1 MKIPSVHELRQ
12 ELQHHSAEDL
22 LEYCLRLARFKHENK
37 ELLAFLLF
45 ESGDMDG
52 YLKKVKDDIRLQFE
66 EVNKTQLY
74 FAKKNL
80 RRILRQVNKQIRY
93 TGSKQVEVELILHF
107 CLLLTAS
114 GLEIRKSTVIWNILK
129 TQIKKIEKALSGLHE
144 DLQYDYQK
152 EMKSLVAWK

>member
-1 MKIPSVHELRQ
+1 VKIPSVHELRQ
-12 ELQHHSAEDL
+12 ELQHRSAEDL
-22 LEYCLRLARFKHENK
+22 LEYCLRLARFKQENK

-52 YLKKVKDDIRLQFE
+52 YLNKVKDDIALQFE
-66 EVNKTQLY
+66 EVNKIQLY

-93 TGSKQVEVELILHF
+93 TGSKQVEVELLLHF

-114 GLEIRKSTVIWNILK
+114 GIEIRKSTVIWNILK

-152 EMKSLVAWK
+152 EMKSLVVWK

>member
-1 MKIPSVHELRQ
+1 VKIPSVHELRQ
-12 ELQHHSAEDL
+12 ELQHRPAEDL
-22 LEYCLRLARFKHENK
+22 LEYCLRLARFKQENK

-45 ESGDMDG
+45 ESGDLDG
-52 YLKKVKDDIRLQFE
+52 YLQKVKGEINLQFE

-80 RRILRQVNKQIRY
+80 RRILRLVNKQIRY
-93 TGSKQVEVELILHF
+93 TASKQVEVELVLHY

-114 GLEIRKSTVIWNILK
+114 GIEIKKSPVIWNVLK
-129 TQIKKIEKALSGLHE
+129 TQIKKLEKALSGLHE

-152 EMKSLVAWK
+152 QMKALAVWR

>member
-1 MKIPSVHELRQ
+1 M
-12 ELQHHSAEDL
+12 
-22 LEYCLRLARFKHENK
+22 
-37 ELLAFLLF
+37 AFLLF
-45 ESGDMDG
+45 ESVDMDG
-52 YLKKVKDDIRLQFE
+52 YLNKVKDDIRLQFE

>member
-12 ELQHHSAEDL
+12 ELQHRSAEDL
-22 LEYCLRLARFKHENK
+22 LEYCLRLARFKQENK

-52 YLKKVKDDIRLQFE
+52 YLNKVKDGIALQFE
-66 EVNKTQLY
+66 EVNKIQLY

-93 TGSKQVEVELILHF
+93 TGS
-107 CLLLTAS
+107 
-114 GLEIRKSTVIWNILK
+114 
-129 TQIKKIEKALSGLHE
+129 
-144 DLQYDYQK
+144 
-152 EMKSLVAWK
+152 

>member
-1 MKIPSVHELRQ
+1 VKIPSVHELRQ
-12 ELQHHSAEDL
+12 ELQHRSAEDL
-22 LEYCLRLARFKHENK
+22 LEYCLRLARFKQENK

-52 YLKKVKDDIRLQFE
+52 YLNKVKDDITLQFE
-66 EVNKTQLY
+66 EVNKIQLY

-93 TGSKQVEVELILHF
+93 TGSKQVEVELLLHF

-114 GLEIRKSTVIWNILK
+114 GIEIRKSTVIWNILK
-129 TQIKKIEKALSGLHE
+129 TQIKKIEKTLSALH
-144 DLQYDYQK
+144 DALQYDYQK
-152 EMKSLVAWK
+152 EMKSLVVWK